1 MIPLIFAVSSLSV
14 AVIVRVFLNSWPP
27 SAPPQAQDQA
37 DEERAQMMEV
47 IAQSFF

>member
-1 MIPLIFAVSSLSV
+1 MILVLIAASALSV
-14 AVIVRVFLNSWPP
+14 AVIIRVFLNSWPR
-27 SAPPQAQDQA
+27 SATQQPQDQS

>member
-1 MIPLIFAVSSLSV
+1 MILVLISASALSV
-14 AVIVRVFLNSWPP
+14 AVIIRVFLDPWSR
-27 SAPPQAQDQA
+27 SDTRQPQKQS

>member
-1 MIPLIFAVSSLSV
+1 MIPLLFAVSSLSV
-14 AVIVRVFLNSWPP
+14 AVIIRVFLDSWPR
-27 SAPPQAQDQA
+27 SATPQPQDQS